1 MKTKQAAAVTLRN
14 RLALAYLELADD
26 PLFSSLG
33 ENEKLKSLREALRDG
48 DEIAGKV
55 IAEYR
60 SHDPRKIAALLG
72 IRIFGEEKKG
82 LVRSEYRPATKE
94 IVLSR
99 RFHDKLRRQV
109 HIPELSE
116 RLLKIVVAHELF
128 HYFELERFGEV
139 YKKFRFK
146 AWEVGP
152 FASHK
157 QIKGLSEVAAQAF
170 TQTLLGIELTPE
182 VFDYMLMASFLA
194 KKA

>member
-1 MKTKQAAAVTLRN
+1 MQRN

-26 PLFSSLG
+26 AVFSGLP
-33 ENEKLKSLREALRDG
+33 EADKLKSIREALQSG

-60 SHDPRKIAALLG
+60 SQDPRKIAALLG

-82 LVRSEYRPATKE
+82 LVRSEYRRTTQE
-94 IVLSR
+94 IVISR

-109 HIPELSE
+109 HVPELSE

-146 AWEVGP
+146 VWSLGP
-152 FASHK
+152 FSNYK
-157 QIKGLSEVAAQAF
+157 MIKGLSEVAAQAF
-170 TQTLLGIELTPE
+170 TQALLGIELTPE

-194 KKA
+194 KKN